1 MADGRLMITHRN
13 GGFTLIEM
21 MVVVAVTAALLMLAA
36 PAFTDLIKDN
46 KLLSEVYALRAT
58 LNNARSEALAQR
70 TFVTICSSTDGEI
83 CATDEDWQEGYIAF
97 VDADGDGVVDD
108 PNDPD
113 GDQVFIA
120 KVMDSPGLDI
130 EYIDSG
136 GTPINR
142 LRFSSRGYAR
152 EFNGTFAVCDDRGP
166 KKSRGVIVASIG
178 GVRAAVDLD
187 PNDPDGAGIVN
198 DHTGANLACN

>member
-1 MADGRLMITHRN
+1 MIGHLN

-70 TFVTICSSTDGEI
+70 TPVIICSSTDGEI
-83 CATDEDWQEGYIAF
+83 CAIGEFAVDWQEGYIAF

-120 KVMDSPGLDI
+120 KVMDSPSLDI
-130 EYIDSG
+130 KYIDSG

-142 LRFSSRGYAR
+142 LRFSSRGYAMDS
-152 EFNGTFAVCDDRGP
+152 NGTFAVCDDRGP
-166 KKSRGVIVASIG
+166 KKARGVIVASIG